1 MDEFY
6 MRLAL
11 EEAKKGIGKVSPNP
25 MVGAIIVKDEKI
37 IGSGFHEYFGGA
49 HAEVNAFKNVT
60 EDVEGATMYVTLEPC
75 SHYGKTPPCAG
86 KIIQK
91 KIKRVVIGTLDPNP
105 LVSGNGVKK
114 LTDAGIKIS
123 VGVLEKECRKINEVF
138 MKYIEYKKPFVVM
151 KCAMSLDGKICTRN
165 GESKWITGEEARK
178 HVHKTRNIL
187 SAIMVGVDTI
197 IKDNPQLTSRI
208 DSRRNPIRII
218 VDSTL
223 RIPLDSKV
231 LVDEYKN
238 KTIIATT
245 SSANKENIAYI
256 RNLGVKVL
264 VIKEKEKRVDL
275 DDLMKKLGE
284 MNIDSILLEG
294 GGTLNFSALKEKIV
308 DKVQVYIAPKIIGGS
323 LAKTP
328 VEGVGIDK
336 LNEAFSIKELTFQ
349 TLDKDI
355 FIEGYLN

>member
-49 HAEVNAFKNVT
+49 HAEINAFKDAK
-60 EDVEGATMYVTLEPC
+60 ESVEGGTMYVTLEPC
-75 SHYGKTPPCAG
+75 SHYGKTPPCAD
-86 KIIQK
+86 KIIEK
-91 KIKRVVIGTLDPNP
+91 KIRRVVIGTLDPNP
-105 LVSGNGVKK
+105 LVSGKGVNK
-114 LTDAGIKIS
+114 LTDAGIEVS
-123 VGVLEKECRKINEVF
+123 VGVLEKECKKANEIF
-138 MKYIEYKKPFVVM
+138 MKYIKYKKPFVVM
-151 KCAMSLDGKICTRN
+151 KCAMSIDGKICTKY
-165 GESKWITGEEARK
+165 GESKWITGEKAREY
-178 HVHKTRNIL
+178 VHETRSKL
-187 SAIMVGVDTI
+187 SAIMVGVDTV

-208 DSRRNPIRII
+208 DNGRNPIRII

-223 RIPLDSKV
+223 RIPLKSNV
-231 LVDEYKN
+231 LVDKYKD

-245 SSANKENIAYI
+245 SSADKEKIDYI
-256 RNLGVKVL
+256 ENLGIKVL
-264 VIKEKEKRVDL
+264 IISEKEKRVDINE
-275 DDLMKKLGE
+275 LMNRLGE
-284 MNIDSILLEG
+284 MNIDSVLLEG
-294 GGTLNFSALKEKIV
+294 GGTLNFTAFKEKIV

-323 LAKTP
+323 LAQTP

-336 LNEAFSIKELTFQ
+336 LNEAFSLRELKIEM
-349 TLDKDI
+349 LDKDI